1 MTVRPARPENF
12 FRVDAHFGQ
21 NPIEMLMAEGEAP
34 LSAPQAKQILSR
46 TESSKSAH
54 TLTPSGSRRS
64 TPRWS
69 SASPSRC
76 RGAWLWPHL
85 GQRGLLALRLI
96 KCFGLGRRSQL
107 APRRAA
113 LAGGAP
119 NKCSRKFPVG
129 KTGFACHGPVTRTR
143 PRPPCEARK
152 KFGC

>member
-1 MTVRPARPENF
+1 MTVRPARPEIF

-113 LAGGAP
+113 LAVSKGEAGEAHCVVDD
-119 NKCSRKFPVG
+119 KQHLRVKQRVRRRAS
-129 KTGFACHGPVTRTR
+129 R
-143 PRPPCEARK
+143 PRSPSSLA
-152 KFGC
+152 